1 VHIEVQRAKHRSGEN
16 EMRGLHLSTGFLV
29 LMVFVLCSPVESVQ
43 AVEIHPLVI
52 FTDNGNHS
60 DNPDVD
66 LYVEVV
72 DKDSFVDFKF
82 INDSLIDCSIARI
95 YFQGGAF
102 LGEVE
107 IIPGPGTSF
116 SGYPKPHNLPGGN
129 TLDPPFIATYEL
141 SMDSDPPVPKNGI
154 NPGEWLIVKF
164 ELINNGTFLNVVE
177 EMHSGALRIGTHVI
191 GFDDGSSESAVTESP
206 EPATLSLLGLGALA
220 LLRRRRTKTM

>member
-1 VHIEVQRAKHRSGEN
+1 MLNTAQGKN
-16 EMRGLHLSTGFLV
+16 EMRRLHLSTGFLV
-29 LMVFVLCSPVESVQ
+29 LMVFVLCPPVDSVQ

-52 FTDNGNHS
+52 FTDNGNYNDS
-60 DNPDVD
+60 PDVD

-72 DKDSFVDFKF
+72 DKDSYVDFKF
-82 INDSLIDCSIARI
+82 TNDSLTDCSIARI

-107 IIPGPGTSF
+107 IIGGPGTSF
-116 SGYPKPHNLPGGN
+116 SGYPKPHNLPGGK

-164 ELINNGTFLNVVE
+164 DLINDGTFLNIVDE
-177 EMHSGALRIGTHVI
+177 IYSGTLRIGAHVI
-191 GFDDGSSESAVTESP
+191 GFDDGSSESAVNESP
-206 EPATLSLLGLGALA
+206 EPTTLSLLALGALA
-220 LLRRRRTKTM
+220 LLRRRRT